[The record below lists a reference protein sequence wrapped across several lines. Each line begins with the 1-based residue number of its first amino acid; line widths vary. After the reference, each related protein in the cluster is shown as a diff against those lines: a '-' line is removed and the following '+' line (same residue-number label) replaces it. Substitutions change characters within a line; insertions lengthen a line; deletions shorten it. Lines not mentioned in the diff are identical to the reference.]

1 MGLWA
6 RLVLLAR
13 VKGRAVLGHAENPI
27 EVLDYAGEQQ
37 QELLRQLKQGLI
49 EVAISKRQLQQQVE
63 KLNARIPQ
71 IEDQASRA
79 LTSGREDLARIALG
93 RKQKALIELEGLD
106 AHVVEVEGEEQRLA
120 LAEQELS
127 ARIEEFRMHRQTM
140 TARYTAAEAK
150 VKVNEALTG
159 VSKDFSELSM
169 ALMRT
174 EEKIGR
180 MLAHASAVDSLVESG
195 AMSVPLV
202 QGDVLER
209 ELQEVA
215 TREAV
220 DTELKALQSKLGF
233 NTALG
238 GGDKQTS

>member
-1 MGLWA
+1 M
-6 RLVLLAR
+6 
-13 VKGRAVLGHAENPI
+13 
-27 EVLDYAGEQQ
+27 
-37 QELLRQLKQGLI
+37 
-49 EVAISKRQLQQQVE
+49 AISKRQLQQQVE

-106 AHVVEVEGEEQRLA
+106 AQVVEVEGEEQRLA

-150 VKVNEALTG
+150 VKVSEALTG

-195 AMSVPLV
+195 AMSVPRV
-202 QGDVLER
+202 R
-209 ELQEVA
+209 
-215 TREAV
+215 
-220 DTELKALQSKLGF
+220 
-233 NTALG
+233 
-238 GGDKQTS
+238 